1 MNNENKAKALMALCM
16 FTFGTMAPFVRN
28 ITVTSSE
35 LALYRALLAVMLV
48 AVFLIITKQK
58 LDITKIKKEF
68 ILLLISGSAMGIN
81 WILLFEAYKY
91 TTVSAAT
98 LSYYFAP
105 VLVTILSPILF
116 KEKIT
121 IKQIICFV
129 MSTIGIVLITGSSMG
144 GKQDLLGIC
153 FGLGAAVLYAFVT
166 LLNKFIKDVNGI
178 QRTFIQFI
186 SAIIILLPYVL
197 MTSGIHLDSLDLKGW
212 ISLIIIGWVHTGIIY
227 CIYFSIIKDLK
238 GQEVA
243 LLSYIDPL
251 VAIFVSVICL
261 NEMMSINQMIGGAL
275 ILGFTLYSELPFKTK
290 E

>member
-1 MNNENKAKALMALCM
+1 
-16 FTFGTMAPFVRN
+16 
-28 ITVTSSE
+28 
-35 LALYRALLAVMLV
+35 
-48 AVFLIITKQK
+48 
-58 LDITKIKKEF
+58 
-68 ILLLISGSAMGIN
+68 MGIN

-105 VLVTILSPILF
+105 VLVTVLSPILF

-144 GKQDLLGIC
+144 GTQDLLGIC

-197 MTSGIHLDSLDLKGW
+197 MTSGIHLDSLDLKGC

-290 E
+290 A